1 MTDDFDRVFGGG
13 GTERSRP
20 SFTDR
25 VLLGEAFGGRPD
37 PRQAMA
43 AEAASTTPVP
53 GEYRAFGHLP
63 SGNINLSCEVRW
75 WLEGT
80 AIPEGLAFPF
90 RLLIETRYTG
100 DDTVRLILPAT
111 VVEITGRHLDPL
123 REALKREQVHFIQ
136 QFNPRVWTAKPNDE
150 TVIDRIEAL
159 RP

>member
-13 GTERSRP
+13 AERSRP

-43 AEAASTTPVP
+43 VEAATTTPTP
-53 GEYRAFGHLP
+53 GEYRAFGFLP
-63 SGNINLSCEVRW
+63 SGNINLSCELRW

-80 AIPEGLAFPF
+80 TIPEGLAFPY
-90 RLLIETRYTG
+90 RLLMQVGFTG
-100 DDTVRLILPAT
+100 DDTLRLILPT
-111 VVEITGRHLDPL
+111 SIIEITGQRLDPL
-123 REALKREQVHFIQ
+123 REALKHQQVHYIQ
-136 QFNPRVWTAKPNDE
+136 QFSFKAWSVKPNGE
-150 TVIDRIEAL
+150 TVIDRIEAI